1 MAYGRDPPRLP
12 AAAEILQKRSNAK
25 GQLSAAASSEE
36 ERFDELCGELADRR
50 KFLEEARRLGIS
62 GRYEAALNC
71 EIAQKIKEMET
82 IVR

>member
-12 AAAEILQKRSNAK
+12 DAAEILQKRSNVK
-25 GQLSAAASSEE
+25 GQRSSTAEE
-36 ERFDELCGELADRR
+36 ERFEELCGELADRR
-50 KFLEEARRLGIS
+50 TFLEEARRLGIS